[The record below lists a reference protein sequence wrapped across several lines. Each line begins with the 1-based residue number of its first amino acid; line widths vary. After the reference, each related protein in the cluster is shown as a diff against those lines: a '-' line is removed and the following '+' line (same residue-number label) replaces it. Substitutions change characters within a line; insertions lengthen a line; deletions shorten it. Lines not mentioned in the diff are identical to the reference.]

1 MSNQNIKKSSRY
13 LAVDILNKVEASQ
26 AFSNIVLNDVLKQN
40 KLSPEDTRFLTELVY
55 GVIQNKLKLDYQLNP
70 FIRKQKKID
79 GWVMQLLRI
88 SLYQI
93 TLLDKIPMHA
103 IVNEAVNIAKVRG
116 NRGISGFVNGVLRA
130 IERQGVRSVS
140 DISDPIEKLSIMYS
154 YPEWIVTLLSEEVG
168 MEETEKILDSL
179 SDKARLSLRV
189 NTTLMS
195 LESVQKQLE
204 LEGFETEKSKV
215 SENGLICLRGL
226 PVKSSLFKDGIITIQ
241 DESSM
246 LVAEALQVESGDAV
260 LDACA
265 APGGKTTHIATYL
278 DKSQGGQVTALDLHE
293 KKIRKIR
300 ENADRLGFADIII
313 TNAMDARKAAET
325 FENESFDK
333 ILIDAP
339 CSGLGLMRRKPDIRY
354 QKKLTDIQALQKVQ
368 LDILT
373 SVAPLL
379 KKGGRLV
386 YSTCTITRK
395 ENDDVVEA
403 FLSEQSSFEIEPV
416 YRKNTEIR
424 LSDNGFL
431 HLYPHR
437 YHTDGF
443 FIASLRK
450 TLSV

>member
-1 MSNQNIKKSSRY
+1 LSNKKIKQSSRY
-13 LAVDILNKVEASQ
+13 LAVEILDKVEASQ
-26 AFSNIVLNDVLKQN
+26 AFSNIVLNDVLRQN
-40 KLSPEDTRFLTELVY
+40 QLSPEDTRFLTELVY
-55 GVIQNKLKLDYQLNP
+55 GVIQNKLKLDYQLDP

-79 GWVMQLLRI
+79 GWVMQLLRV

-93 TLLDKIPMHA
+93 TLLDKVPMHA
-103 IVNEAVNIAKVRG
+103 IVNEAVNIAKIRG

-130 IERQGVRSVS
+130 IERKGVRSAD
-140 DISDPIEKLSIMYS
+140 DISDPINKLSIKYS

-189 NTTLMS
+189 NTTLKS
-195 LESVQKQLE
+195 VEAVQKQLE

-215 SENGLICLRGL
+215 SDNGLICLCGL
-226 PVKSSLFKDGIITIQ
+226 PVHSSLFKDGIITIQ

-246 LVAEALQVESGDAV
+246 LVAEALQVEAGDAV

-278 DKSQGGQVTALDLHE
+278 DKNKGGQVTALDLHE

-325 FENESFDK
+325 FEHESFDK

-354 QKKLTDIQALQKVQ
+354 QKKLSDIHALQKVQ
-368 LDILT
+368 LEILT

-395 ENDDVVEA
+395 ENDDVVKA
-403 FLSEQSSFEIEPV
+403 FLSEQPSFEIEPV
-416 YRKNTEIR
+416 YRKNTNIK
-424 LSDNGFL
+424 LSDDGFL

-450 TLSV
+450 TQSV

>member
-1 MSNQNIKKSSRY
+1 MSNKKIKQSSRY
-13 LAVDILNKVEASQ
+13 LAVEILDKVEASQ
-26 AFSNIVLNDVLKQN
+26 AFSNIVLNDVLRQN
-40 KLSPEDTRFLTELVY
+40 QLSPEDTRFLTELVY
-55 GVIQNKLKLDYQLNP
+55 GVIQNKLKLDYQLDP

-79 GWVMQLLRI
+79 GWVMQLLRV

-93 TLLDKIPMHA
+93 TLLDKVPMHA
-103 IVNEAVNIAKVRG
+103 IVNEAVNIAKIRG

-130 IERQGVRSVS
+130 TERKGVRSAD
-140 DISDPIEKLSIMYS
+140 DISDPINKLSIKYS

-189 NTTLMS
+189 NTTLKS
-195 LESVQKQLE
+195 VEAVQKQLD

-215 SENGLICLRGL
+215 SDNGLICLRGL
-226 PVKSSLFKDGIITIQ
+226 PVHSSLFKDGIITIQ

-246 LVAEALQVESGDAV
+246 LVAEALQVEAGDAV

-278 DKSQGGQVTALDLHE
+278 DKNKGGQVTALDLHE

-325 FENESFDK
+325 FEHESFDK

-354 QKKLTDIQALQKVQ
+354 QKKLSDIHALQKVQ
-368 LDILT
+368 LEILT

-395 ENDDVVEA
+395 ENDDVVKA
-403 FLSEQSSFEIEPV
+403 FLSEQPSFEIEPV
-416 YRKNTEIR
+416 YRKNTDIK
-424 LSDNGFL
+424 LSDDGFL

-450 TLSV
+450 TQSV